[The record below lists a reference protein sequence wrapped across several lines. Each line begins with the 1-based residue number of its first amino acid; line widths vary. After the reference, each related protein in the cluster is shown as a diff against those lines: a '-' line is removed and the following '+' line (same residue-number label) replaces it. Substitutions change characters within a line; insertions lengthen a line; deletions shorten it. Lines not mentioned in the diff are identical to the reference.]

1 MANITV
7 GGKGFEGVVATF
19 NPRCVK
25 KMEIIPTVDWVTFSI
40 DTNTINAVVDA
51 YTEDSPRP
59 EQEFT
64 INFTAFTEND
74 DETEGEITSCSTKFT
89 IGQLSKNFHPEEGGE
104 TPPEPPVG
112 CTCLVDNCEEPL
124 DLHEA
129 ELEASA
135 GITCDSVWANNP
147 DNYGFDVTYSQS
159 PPPTTWERKSGDDDW
174 LRPVIVPKVPGG
186 CDSGPT
192 GQANYT
198 YLENTTGSE
207 RWAKVH
213 WYWNKDQE
221 EGMCSESNAY
231 FRQFGGETPPSE
243 PCDVK
248 LTLSGLEGTDKATIV
263 WGDGKK
269 DENVGNEQITHTYS
283 TGGKHTASISA
294 GGYKQVSAEFD
305 CDGIKEI
312 SKTMEKDAGD
322 CDCDTMILVMG
333 KTEFTLESAANS
345 QDSTIVSWNNSC
357 PPYIDNEAS
366 SWLNAQFVGGG
377 DGDFEV
383 KSITKNDGTED
394 RVGTI
399 KIYANSSKE
408 TVCRT
413 LTVTQKHG
421 SGGGTIDKYVTIVMT
436 TTPPI
441 YMNSIQYKISLEPK
455 ETGQGTAV
463 TLHDYDWFINEPC
476 TDNPVKWTN
485 NLQKTIKLT
494 GSYTGNINLY
504 NFKVDFQNRTLKKQ
518 NTSTLQCDG
527 SETTATGTMRGI
539 GSDAV
544 EMNASNGYFLAPLT
558 SESNIGTS
566 INIAL
571 R

>member
-1 MANITV
+1 MADITV
-7 GGKGFEGVVATF
+7 GGKGFEGVIATF
-19 NPRCVK
+19 NTSCVTNIK
-25 KMEIIPTVDWVTFSI
+25 ITPTVDWVDFTI
-40 DTNTINAVVDA
+40 ETNTVNARVEA
-51 YTEDSPRP
+51 YTGDNTRQQS
-59 EQEFT
+59 FT
-64 INFTAFTEND
+64 LSFTALTEND
-74 DETEGEITSCSTKFT
+74 NGSESETACAKNFSIE
-89 IGQLSKNFHPEEGGE
+89 QLSKNFHPEEGGE
-104 TPPEPPVG
+104 
-112 CTCLVDNCEEPL
+112 D
-124 DLHEA
+124 
-129 ELEASA
+129 
-135 GITCDSVWANNP
+135 
-147 DNYGFDVTYSQS
+147 
-159 PPPTTWERKSGDDDW
+159 PPTPEACTKFIVDGGSINAEKEGDE
-174 LRPVIVPKVPGG
+174 G
-186 CDSGPT
+186 CDSAYLYGNPT
-192 GQANYT
+192 AVYSPSTASSWVHISFVYYDTDPRRCCTDYARFPEVAYEMQDEAGVPHDLTDHNLGTVRYTIDANGDDEDRSCEVWFIVDNVECTSKKYVIT
-198 YLENTTGSE
+198 QS
-207 RWAKVH
+207 
-213 WYWNKDQE
+213 
-221 EGMCSESNAY
+221 
-231 FRQFGGETPPSE
+231 GGDTPSE

-248 LTLSGLEGTDKATIV
+248 LTLSGLEGTDKATIN

-269 DENVGNEQITHTYS
+269 DNNVGNEQKTHTYS

-294 GGYKQVSAEFD
+294 DGYKQVSAEFD
-305 CDGIKEI
+305 CDGTTEI
-312 SKTMEKDAGD
+312 SKTMEKGAGD

-345 QDSTIVSWNNSC
+345 QDSTIVSWNSNC

-366 SWLNAQFVGGG
+366 SWLDAQFVGGG

-383 KSITKNDGTED
+383 NSITKNDSTED
-394 RVGTI
+394 RVGII

-421 SGGGTIDKYVTIVMT
+421 SGGGTIDKDITIVMT

-441 YMNSIQYKISLEPK
+441 FMNSIQYKISLEPK

-485 NLQKTIKLT
+485 NFQKTIRLT
-494 GSYTGNINLY
+494 GSYTGDINLY